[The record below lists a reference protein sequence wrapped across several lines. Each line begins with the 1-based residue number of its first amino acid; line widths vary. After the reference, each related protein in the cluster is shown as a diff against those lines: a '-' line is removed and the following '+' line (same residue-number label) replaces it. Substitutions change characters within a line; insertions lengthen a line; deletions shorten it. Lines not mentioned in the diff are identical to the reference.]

1 MSVKNKVSELRQKIV
16 YVSVDVLRASE
27 YNPRKHTEKQ
37 MQNLMESIRQ
47 YWLVDP
53 IIVNTLPERKNVV
66 IGWHFRLE
74 AAKALAIKE
83 VPVLYL
89 SLSPDR
95 EKELNLRL
103 NQNTW
108 DWDFDILRDFDVWL
122 LLDVGF
128 DNTELSAMWDAM
140 LWTEED
146 NFQVEKELEELGNPQ
161 SKLGDIYALWD
172 HRIMCGDSTK
182 PEHVSLL
189 VNSSP
194 GASWNI
200 SMLYYDPPYNIWL
213 DYSKWLSNG
222 KQYWWKKTN
231 DEKTKQA
238 YKEFL
243 TSAFTNGLAH
253 AHPDTHVFC
262 WNDPN
267 GIGIIQNIYESLKL
281 EPRRVCL
288 WIKNNMNA
296 TPQIAFNRSYEPCVY
311 AKRWKPY
318 LSPDLR
324 NLTEVLDK
332 EVWVGN
338 RVLEDIIDLFDLWLA
353 KRLVV
358 GTYEH
363 PTEKPPTLHEK
374 PLKRCT
380 KVGDIVLDLFG
391 WSGSTLIAC
400 EQMKRT
406 ALLME
411 HEPLFIDLIIKRYEK
426 LTGKKAIK
434 IASGI

>member
-1 MSVKNKVSELRQKIV
+1 MNDIIKSSDLRQKIV
-16 YVSVDVLRASE
+16 YVPIDTLRASE

-47 YWLVDP
+47 YGLVDP
-53 IIVNTLPERKNVV
+53 IIVNSIPERKNVV
-66 IGWHFRLE
+66 IWWHFRLE
-74 AAKALAIKE
+74 CAKALAIKE

-89 SLSPDR
+89 SLSLDR

-108 DWDFDILRDFDVWL
+108 EWDFEILKDFDVGL
-122 LLDVGF
+122 LLDIWF
-128 DNTELSAMWDAM
+128 DNTELSSMWDAM
-140 LWTEED
+140 LGVEED
-146 NFQVEKELEELGNPQ
+146 DFQVEKELAEIWEPQ
-161 SKLGDIYALWD
+161 SKFGDIYALGN
-172 HRIMCGDSTK
+172 HRIMCGDSTN
-182 PEHVSLL
+182 PETVAELINSL
-189 VNSSP
+189 P
-194 GASWNI
+194 EASWNI
-200 SMLYYDPPYNIWL
+200 LMLYYDPPYNIWL
-213 DYSKWLSNG
+213 DYSKWLSNA
-222 KQYWWKKTN
+222 KQYGAKKTN
-231 DEKTKQA
+231 DTKTKEA
-238 YKEFL
+238 YREFL
-243 TSAFTNGLAH
+243 TMALTNGLMH
-253 AHPDTHVFC
+253 AHPNTHIFC
-262 WNDPN
+262 WCDPN
-267 GIGIIQNIYESLKL
+267 TIGLLQNIYTSLNL
-281 EPRRVCL
+281 NPRRVCL

-311 AKRWKPY
+311 GTRGKPY

-338 RVLEDIIDLFDLWLA
+338 RVLEDVIDLFDLWLA

-358 GTYEH
+358 GDYEH

-380 KVGDIVLDLFG
+380 QVGDIVLDLFG

-411 HEPLFIDLIIKRYEK
+411 YEPLFIDLIIKRYEK
-426 LTGKKAIK
+426 LTNNKATKIK
-434 IASGI
+434 GA

>member
-1 MSVKNKVSELRQKIV
+1 MHQKTIISDLRQKIV
-16 YVSVDVLRASE
+16 YVSVDTLRAAE

-53 IIVNTLPERKNVV
+53 IIVNILPERKYVV
-66 IGWHFRLE
+66 IGGHFRLE

-89 SLSPDR
+89 SLSIER

-103 NQNTW
+103 NQNTG
-108 DWDFDILRDFDVWL
+108 DWDFDLLKDFDVWM
-122 LLDVGF
+122 LLDIGF
-128 DNTELSAMWDAM
+128 DNVELSTMWDAM
-140 LWTEED
+140 LWVEED
-146 NFQVEKELEELGNPQ
+146 NFQVEKELEDLWEPQ
-161 SKLGDIYALWD
+161 SKIGDIYALWD
-172 HRIMCGDSTK
+172 HRIMCWDSTNTDQVT
-182 PEHVSLL
+182 ELIQSL
-189 VNSSP
+189 P
-194 GASWNI
+194 KGSWKV
-200 SMLYYDPPYNIWL
+200 SMLYYDPPYNIGL
-213 DYSKWLSNG
+213 DYSKWLNNS
-222 KQYWWKKTN
+222 KQYWGKKTN
-231 DEKTKQA
+231 DAKSVDA

-243 TSAFTNGLAH
+243 VKAFSNGLGHTHEDAH
-253 AHPDTHVFC
+253 IFC
-262 WNDPN
+262 WCDPN
-267 GIGIIQNIYESLKL
+267 SIGLVQNIYSSLGL
-281 EPRRVCL
+281 DSRRVCL
-288 WIKNNMNA
+288 WIKNNMNG

-311 AKRWKPY
+311 ATRWKPY

-332 EVWVGN
+332 EVGVGN

-391 WSGSTLIAC
+391 GSGSTLIAC
-400 EQMKRT
+400 EQMKRV

-411 HEPLFIDLIIKRYEK
+411 YEPLFIDLIIKRYEK
-426 LTGKKAIK
+426 LTGKKALK

>member
-1 MSVKNKVSELRQKIV
+1 MSQKAQVSDLRQKIV
-16 YVSVDVLRASE
+16 YVPIDILNPAS
-27 YNPRKHTEKQ
+27 YNPRKHSERQ
-37 MQNLMESIRQ
+37 MQVLMESIRS

-53 IIVNTLPERKNVV
+53 ILVNNTPERKQVV
-66 IGWHFRLE
+66 IWWHFRLE
-74 AAKALAIKE
+74 ASKALGMKE

-89 SLSPDR
+89 ALPLER

-108 DWDFDILRDFDVWL
+108 DWDFDILKDFDVWL

-128 DNTELSAMWDAM
+128 DNAELSSMWDAM
-140 LWTEED
+140 LWVEED
-146 NFQVEKELEELGNPQ
+146 NFQTEKELKALGEPQ
-161 SKLGDIYALWD
+161 SKLGDIYALGN
-172 HRIMCGDSTK
+172 HRIMCWDSTNADQVSELIHSL
-182 PEHVSLL
+182 PE
-189 VNSSP
+189 
-194 GASWNI
+194 GSWKV
-200 SMLYYDPPYNIWL
+200 SMLYYDPPYNIGL
-213 DYSKWLSNG
+213 DYSKWLNNS
-222 KQYWWKKTN
+222 KQYGGKKTN
-231 DEKTKQA
+231 DAKTWEA

-243 TSAFTNGLAH
+243 VTTLSNGLAH
-253 AHPDTHVFC
+253 SHEDTHIFC
-262 WNDPN
+262 WCDPN
-267 GIGIIQNIYESLKL
+267 SIWLLQSIYYSLGL

-288 WIKNNMNA
+288 WVKNNMNA
-296 TPQIAFNRSYEPCVY
+296 TPQVAFNRSYEPCVY
-311 AKRWKPY
+311 ATRWKPY

-332 EVWVGN
+332 EVGVWN

-391 WSGSTLIAC
+391 WSGSTLVAC

-411 HEPLFIDLIIKRYEK
+411 HEPLFIDLIIKRYET
-426 LTGKKAIK
+426 LTNTKATKIK
-434 IASGI
+434 RA

>member
-1 MSVKNKVSELRQKIV
+1 MVQTSKGSDFRQKIT
-16 YVSVDVLRASE
+16 YVSVDVLRAAE

-37 MQNLMESIRQ
+37 MQTLMESIRQ

-53 IIVNTLPERKNVV
+53 IIVNSLPERKNVV

-74 AAKALAIKE
+74 ASKALGIKE

-89 SLSPDR
+89 SLSINR

-108 DWDFDILRDFDVWL
+108 DWDFDLLKDFDVGM
-122 LLDVGF
+122 LLDIWF
-128 DNTELSAMWDAM
+128 DNTELSSMWDSM

-146 NFQVEKELEELGNPQ
+146 NFQMEKELEALWDPQ
-161 SKLGDIYALWD
+161 SKIWDIYALGG
-172 HRIMCGDSTK
+172 HRIMCWDSTNS
-182 PEHVSLL
+182 EHVDQLINSL
-189 VNSSP
+189 P
-194 GASWNI
+194 WASWNI
-200 SMLYYDPPYNIWL
+200 PMLYFDPPYNIWL
-213 DYSKWLSNG
+213 DYSRWVSNG
-222 KQYWWKKTN
+222 KQYWGKKTN
-231 DEKTKQA
+231 DEKTKEA
-238 YKEFL
+238 YREFL
-243 TSAFTNGLAH
+243 TNAFSNGLKH
-253 AHPDTHVFC
+253 AHTDTHVFC

-267 GIGIIQNIYESLKL
+267 GIWLIQSIYISLKI

-296 TPQIAFNRSYEPCVY
+296 TPQSAFNRSYEPCVY
-311 AKRWKPY
+311 ATRWKPY

-332 EVWVGN
+332 EVWVWN

-400 EQMKRT
+400 HQMKRT

-411 HEPLFIDLIIKRYEK
+411 HEPLFIDLIIKRYET
-426 LTGKKAIK
+426 LTNTKATK
-434 IASGI
+434 ITWA

>member
-1 MSVKNKVSELRQKIV
+1 MSEKIKVSNLRQKIV

-37 MQNLMESIRQ
+37 MQNLMESIRN
-47 YWLVDP
+47 YGLVDP
-53 IIVNTLPERKNVV
+53 IIVNNTPERKNIV
-66 IGWHFRLE
+66 IWGHFRLE

-89 SLSPDR
+89 SLSLER

-108 DWDFDILRDFDVWL
+108 DWDFEILKDFDIWL

-128 DNTELSAMWDAM
+128 DNAELSSMWDAM
-140 LWTEED
+140 LWVEED
-146 NFQVEKELEELGNPQ
+146 NFQIEKELEQLWDPQ
-161 SKLGDIYALWD
+161 SKIGDIYALWN
-172 HRIMCGDSTK
+172 HRIMCWDSTNADQVTELIQSL
-182 PEHVSLL
+182 PEGLWRV
-189 VNSSP
+189 
-194 GASWNI
+194 
-200 SMLYYDPPYNIWL
+200 SMLYYDPPYNIGLSYSRWL
-213 DYSKWLSNG
+213 NNS
-222 KQYWWKKTN
+222 KQYGGEKTN
-231 DEKTKQA
+231 DAKTWEA
-238 YKEFL
+238 YREFL
-243 TSAFTNGLAH
+243 VTTLSNGLAH
-253 AHPDTHVFC
+253 SHEDTHIFC
-262 WNDPN
+262 WCDPN
-267 GIGIIQNIYESLKL
+267 SIWLLQSIYSSLGL

-288 WIKNNMNA
+288 WVKNNMNA
-296 TPQIAFNRSYEPCVY
+296 TPQVAFNRSYEPCVY
-311 AKRWKPY
+311 ATRWKPY

-332 EVWVGN
+332 EVWVWN

-400 EQMKRT
+400 HQMKRT

-426 LTGKKAIK
+426 LTGKKATKIK
-434 IASGI
+434 GA

>member
-1 MSVKNKVSELRQKIV
+1 MPEKNNISDLRQKIT
-16 YVSVDVLRASE
+16 YVSVDILRAAE

-37 MQNLMESIRQ
+37 MQTLMESIRQ

-53 IIVNTLPERKNVV
+53 IIVNIIPERKNVV

-74 AAKALAIKE
+74 ASKALGIKE

-89 SLSPDR
+89 SLSIER

-108 DWDFDILRDFDVWL
+108 DWDFDLLKDFDVWI
-122 LLDVGF
+122 LLDIWF
-128 DNTELSAMWDAM
+128 DNTELSTMWDAM
-140 LWTEED
+140 LGVEED
-146 NFQVEKELEELGNPQ
+146 NFQTEKELEALWEPQ
-161 SKLGDIYALWD
+161 SKIGDIYALWN
-172 HRIMCGDSTK
+172 HRIMCWDSTNAD
-182 PEHVSLL
+182 HVSELI
-189 VNSSP
+189 NSLP
-194 GASWNI
+194 EWAWKV
-200 SMLYYDPPYNIWL
+200 SMLYYDPPYNIGL
-213 DYSKWLSNG
+213 DYSKWLNNS
-222 KQYWWKKTN
+222 KQYWGKKTN
-231 DEKTKQA
+231 DAKTWEA

-243 TSAFTNGLAH
+243 VKAFSNGLGH
-253 AHPDTHVFC
+253 AHEDTHIFC
-262 WNDPN
+262 WCDPN
-267 GIGIIQNIYESLKL
+267 SIWLLQTIYSLL
-281 EPRRVCL
+281 GLDPRRVCL
-288 WIKNNMNA
+288 WIKNNMNG
-296 TPQIAFNRSYEPCVY
+296 TPQVAFNRCYEPCVY
-311 AKRWKPY
+311 ATRWKPY

-338 RVLEDIIDLFDLWLA
+338 RSLEDIIDLFDLWLA

-380 KVGDIVLDLFG
+380 KVWDIVLDLFG

-406 ALLME
+406 ALIME
-411 HEPLFIDLIIKRYEK
+411 HEPLFIDLIIKRYET
-426 LTGKKAIK
+426 LTNTKATK
-434 IASGI
+434 ITGA